1 MPSLVPTFYLKCLF
15 WTQHDFSAHD
25 ISRKQHEDFIANL
38 KKVWEFNHI
47 EVPLP
52 RTL

>member
-1 MPSLVPTFYLKCLF
+1 M
-15 WTQHDFSAHD
+15 
-25 ISRKQHEDFIANL
+25 ISPRTAFGRKQHEDFIANL

-52 RTL
+52 RAL